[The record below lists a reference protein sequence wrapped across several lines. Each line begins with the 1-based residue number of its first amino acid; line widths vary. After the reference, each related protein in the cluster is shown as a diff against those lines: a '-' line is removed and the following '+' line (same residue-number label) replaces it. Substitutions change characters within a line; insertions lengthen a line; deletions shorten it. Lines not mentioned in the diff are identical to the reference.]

1 LFDRLLRKLTRSGN
15 TAKQLERFFA
25 NIPPPKDTGKK
36 VLQYVG
42 ISSMYLS
49 PAEILLYHLYQQHGF
64 EVDYLVY
71 GPSVPINEVIT
82 RAREE
87 NQGKEKFW
95 KKSCLDGQRMLR
107 AADVNFE
114 IIPVPEQATS
124 TVASMPDL
132 DAVLAYE
139 FDGIDFG
146 DIVHGTMYRYFKSL
160 TFGDDAEAVGR
171 RMLVTALS
179 NYLCVKQRCEMHD
192 YDFVSFSHGIYVT
205 WQPVVEYCRRN
216 NVNYVCYDRAKT
228 KDHVNFNVNQ
238 PSPDWSFDS
247 AWERFSDRT
256 LTSDENAQ
264 VQKYLKDRELQKED
278 VYSYNFSA
286 KAEDLEKE
294 RSRLGIPTDR
304 KCITIFTNLIWDA
317 ANVSRDIAFDN
328 AFECVVETIEAFR
341 DRDDLQVVLRSHPA
355 EKVLGTKERY
365 AELVQDHFGA
375 NLPSNVTLISP
386 EDDVNSFTVI
396 DITDVGVVNTSTVGL
411 EMAVLGKQV
420 VLISETHYRGKGF
433 TNDVDSPESYFQAIE
448 NSLEQPDIGKL
459 RKSLAEKYFFMMM
472 FLYQH
477 RLPVRYEHNT
487 FAGFVV
493 DHFDQLKPDEPLVQ
507 IVNALSGELPEDFVF
522 WPNNR

>member
-1 LFDRLLRKLTRSGN
+1 MFDRLIRKLTRSGK

-25 NIPPPKDTGKK
+25 DIQPPTDANKR

-49 PAEILLYHLYQQHGF
+49 PAEILLYHLFRQNGF

-87 NQGKEKFW
+87 SQGRDKFW
-95 KKSCLDGQRMLR
+95 KKSYADGQRLLR
-107 AADVNFE
+107 AAGVDFE
-114 IIPVPEQATS
+114 TIPVSEQAKS
-124 TVASMPDL
+124 TVAELTDL
-132 DAVLAYE
+132 DAVLNYKL
-139 FDGIDFG
+139 DGIDFG
-146 DIVHGTMYRYFKSL
+146 DIVLGTMYRYFKSL
-160 TFGDDAEAVGR
+160 TFGDDAESVGR
-171 RMLVTALS
+171 RMLVTSLS
-179 NYLCVKQRCEMHD
+179 NYLCVKQRCETHQ
-192 YDFVSFSHGIYVT
+192 YDLVSFSHGIYVT
-205 WQPVVEYCRRN
+205 WQPIVEYCQRN
-216 NVNYVCYDRAKT
+216 SVNYICYDRAKT

-247 AWERFSDRT
+247 AWERFSGRK
-256 LTSDENAQ
+256 LTSAENAR
-264 VQKYLKDRELQKED
+264 VHEYLKGRELQKGD

-294 RSRLGIPTDR
+294 KNRLGIPTNR

-328 AFECVVETIEAFR
+328 AFDCVVKTIEAFR
-341 DRDDLQVVLRSHPA
+341 DRDDIQVVLRSHPA

-375 NLPSNVTLISP
+375 DLPSNVTLISP

-420 VLISETHYRGKGF
+420 VLISETHYRNKGF
-433 TNDVDSPESYFQAIE
+433 TNDVDSPETYFQAIE
-448 NSLEQPDIGKL
+448 NSLTQPDIGKH
-459 RKSLAEKYFFMMM
+459 RQSLAEKYFFMMM

-477 RLPVRYEHNT
+477 RLPVRYENNT

-493 DHFDQLKPDEPLVQ
+493 DRFDQLQSDEPLVQ
-507 IVNALSGELPEDFVF
+507 IVNALSGELPDDFVF
-522 WPNNR
+522 WPEES